1 MSRVQLGLD
10 PFPTK
15 AQVEAKLAERLPKR
29 PDVADMRTFVKDQVV
44 PMAMRDVA
52 HIRARARA
60 LLALE
65 GATPWLDSRQLA
77 PWLHVEIPFALLVPD
92 NGCAKYGVL
101 NGRMILTK
109 RYRRAKKKIAELA
122 QLQCAKWRPY
132 SGPVDVSASLSF
144 PPDKKR
150 RDAPNYAKLVH
161 DALKGICYDDDSQ
174 IEESHWRR
182 VADSETPVLH
192 LTVTSLRNRITR
204 PLTTQEPEP

>member
-1 MSRVQLGLD
+1 MSRKITQLD
-10 PFPTK
+10 SFPTR
-15 AQVEAKLAERLPKR
+15 AEIDAKLAERLPRR
-29 PDVADMRTFVKDQVV
+29 PDVAAFVRIELPRGVKEPTVRITTARTSKKGLWVYPGDHVTFV
-44 PMAMRDVA
+44 
-52 HIRARARA
+52 H
-60 LLALE
+60 
-65 GATPWLDSRQLA
+65 SHQLA

-192 LTVTSLRNRITR
+192 LTVS
-204 PLTTQEPEP
+204 PLITQEREP